1 MNGTCRH
8 CSFSPCGSSGGRG
21 PFGRRRPCVRRPVL
35 VKVLVVI
42 VVPVLVVILV
52 VIVVHVLVKV
62 LMAIVVPVLVVV
74 LVAIV
79 VPVLVVVFVL
89 IVVTLL
95 IVVPITIVLPVIVV
109 VLVAHMS
116 VELFVWVCVSKTTL
130 HLPFQETQ
138 SLLFLHS

>member
-8 CSFSPCGSSGGRG
+8 CSFSPCGSSGRRG
-21 PFGRRRPCVRRPVL
+21 PFGRRRPCVHRRPCAR
-35 VKVLVVI
+35 KG
-42 VVPVLVVILV
+42 PYG
-52 VIVVHVLVKV
+52 HRRPC
-62 LMAIVVPVLVVV
+62 ARRGPCGHRRPCSRCGFC
-74 LVAIV
+74 AHRRNSAHRG
-79 VPVLVVVFVL
+79 
-89 IVVTLL
+89 
-95 IVVPITIVLPVIVV
+95 PITIVLPVIVV